1 METAHTLSPLAALLF
16 AAEQVA
22 KPGRLDGIHIAGS
35 DAKVSTGDLA
45 PKLLAFAF
53 LHLRDEGAISLQC
66 ASKKVLFVTTT
77 WVQTMRTGTPTSQ
90 SGAVA
95 ALLNCVTN
103 GKSVKDAVYAWYG
116 QDVMNP
122 WPVPIRAATQ
132 EAISTG
138 YLQQTE
144 QNIGGKIGSVFT
156 GAVPTVIVSG
166 KEAEVR
172 AIADEAAKKWAAYAA
187 QDAALLDLL
196 VKQCSGGISARQ
208 EQQSSAADV

>member
-1 METAHTLSPLAALLF
+1 
-16 AAEQVA
+16 
-22 KPGRLDGIHIAGS
+22 
-35 DAKVSTGDLA
+35 
-45 PKLLAFAF
+45 
-53 LHLRDEGAISLQC
+53 
-66 ASKKVLFVTTT
+66 
-77 WVQTMRTGTPTSQ
+77 MRTGTPTSQ